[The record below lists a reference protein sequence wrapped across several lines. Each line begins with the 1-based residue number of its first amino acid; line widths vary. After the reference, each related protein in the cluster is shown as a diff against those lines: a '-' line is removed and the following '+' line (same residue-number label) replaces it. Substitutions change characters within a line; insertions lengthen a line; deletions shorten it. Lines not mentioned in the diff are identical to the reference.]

1 MNTMNDIIFKK
12 VVNMENAQEIIKELN
27 KFLKGINMGSD
38 TFKQYEEKAQA
49 PELKQELNKIISIFK
64 SHEEKTVAAI
74 QKLGGEAKDSL
85 GITGELASMFE
96 KIKDIF
102 VDTDKEVLE
111 HAIKAVIMGKDK
123 GTTVLQTCKDL
134 NADQFIID
142 RLTEILND
150 YETTSD
156 ALNKLS
162 NKM

>member
-1 MNTMNDIIFKK
+1 MNTINDLLYEK
-12 VVNMENAQEIIKELN
+12 VIYMENNQAVIKELN
-27 KFLKGINMGSD
+27 KFLKGINMGSE
-38 TFKQYEEKAQA
+38 TFKQYEEKAQV

-64 SHEEKTVAAI
+64 SHEEKIVAAI
-74 QKLGGEAKDSL
+74 KKLGGEAKDSL
-85 GITGELASMFE
+85 GFTGELASMFE
-96 KIKDIF
+96 KVKDIF

-111 HAIKAVIMGKDK
+111 HAIKAVNMGKDN

-134 NADQFIID
+134 KADPFIID